1 MENLHGNPLFII
13 EDADQPVIVLVKP
26 EGLTGVCHVRFH
38 KGAGIGVGLKIT
50 PECAPANPYPKAG
63 KTRHG
68 LLHSPLERLRVYRLS
83 HKCLRSDRLRSSV
96 PSEWQNRV
104 PLRCPRG
111 TKYFF
116 SCFLG
121 TGRASS
127 RKIVCSQIHYS
138 KRKGERNSFLAPHP
152 NTEEPN
158 NLLEAKEDFPF
169 PAEHDILK
177 NQHALE
183 NWPERSNAMDPKNS
197 PFD

>member
-83 HKCLRSDRLRSSV
+83 HKCREAIDCGVAFLLNGRIEYPCVVQGV
-96 PSEWQNRV
+96 PSI
-104 PLRCPRG
+104 
-111 TKYFF
+111 FF
-116 SCFLG
+116 LFPGHRQGLLQKNCVF
-121 TGRASS
+121 T
-127 RKIVCSQIHYS
+127 
-138 KRKGERNSFLAPHP
+138 
-152 NTEEPN
+152 NT
-158 NLLEAKEDFPF
+158 L
-169 PAEHDILK
+169 
-177 NQHALE
+177 
-183 NWPERSNAMDPKNS
+183 
-197 PFD
+197 

>member
-1 MENLHGNPLFII
+1 MRISQSLSS
-13 EDADQPVIVLVKP
+13 VKP

-83 HKCLRSDRLRSSV
+83 HKCREAIDCGVAFLLNGRIEYPCVVQGV
-96 PSEWQNRV
+96 PSI
-104 PLRCPRG
+104 
-111 TKYFF
+111 FF
-116 SCFLG
+116 LFLG

-152 NTEEPN
+152 NIRRIQTTCWKQRRTSLSRQN
-158 NLLEAKEDFPF
+158 M
-169 PAEHDILK
+169 IY
-177 NQHALE
+177 
-183 NWPERSNAMDPKNS
+183 
-197 PFD
+197 